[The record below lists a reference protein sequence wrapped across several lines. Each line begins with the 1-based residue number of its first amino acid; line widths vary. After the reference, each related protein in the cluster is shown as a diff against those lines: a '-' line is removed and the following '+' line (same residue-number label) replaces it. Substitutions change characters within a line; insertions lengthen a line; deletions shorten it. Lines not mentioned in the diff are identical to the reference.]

1 MSLRSEFRV
10 FDVRYDFR
18 MKTMFGSFLPPV
30 VCMRAHVLFALL
42 VFACVLWYPKHIELC
57 NCFVFLRLL
66 YPMSP
71 VSLRLLY
78 PMSPV
83 SLDCTFWIA
92 LSVFPNICLLSF
104 LVACFAW
111 TVDEYRT
118 HKSKI
123 SRIKPC

>member
-1 MSLRSEFRV
+1 VSLRSEFRD

-30 VCMRAHVLFALL
+30 VCMRAHVLFALF

-111 TVDEYRT
+111 TVDEYRK